1 MVAGGVIQVS
11 VLPVSCAHTGDSF
24 NEEHPMFKNNVGS
37 IDRIARIVLG
47 LVLIG
52 LTLSGSIGVWG
63 WIGVVPLLTAA
74 LGSCP
79 LYTVLG
85 LSTCPMKKA

>member
-1 MVAGGVIQVS
+1 
-11 VLPVSCAHTGDSF
+11 
-24 NEEHPMFKNNVGS
+24 MFKNNVGG
-37 IDRIARIVLG
+37 IDRVLRIVAG

-52 LTLSGSIGVWG
+52 LTLAGTIGAWG

-74 LGSCP
+74 LGTCP